1 MSDPARAWRDRVL
14 LLKVAADAG
23 LDVPLP
29 GEGLRVGRAGSP
41 VEARLW
47 MEETPCL
54 EVRPAWLAR
63 AAGLGEGACR
73 VESLGA
79 MSEALVRVAREAAR
93 APDEATLAAREAL
106 DTLQHLP
113 AQTEVE
119 RQIRARV
126 GQDLFRRLLLRAGG
140 ARCAVTG
147 LTHPRLLRASHIKPW
162 ADCATDAERL
172 DVYNGIL
179 LAPHLDAAFDRGFI
193 TVQDDGAI
201 DVSDA
206 LDADARAVLGLEQPL
221 RIRGLTDGHRGYLP
235 WHRARVFNG
244 PQA

>member
-63 AAGLGEGACR
+63 AAGLGEGAQR

-79 MSEALVRVAREAAR
+79 LSEALARVAREAAR

-126 GQDLFRRLLLRAGG
+126 GQDLFRRLLLRAAG

-162 ADCATDAERL
+162 AECTTDAERL
-172 DVYNGIL
+172 DPENGLL
-179 LAPHLDAAFDRGFI
+179 LAAHLDAAFDAFL
-193 TVQDDGAI
+193 
-201 DVSDA
+201 VSFDREGRIVFSEGLA
-206 LDADARAVLGLEQPL
+206 QADREALGLRAGMGIGAVSEG
-221 RIRGLTDGHRGYLP
+221 RWGYLVG
-235 WHRARVFNG
+235 HLGRTRG
-244 PQA
+244 GGG